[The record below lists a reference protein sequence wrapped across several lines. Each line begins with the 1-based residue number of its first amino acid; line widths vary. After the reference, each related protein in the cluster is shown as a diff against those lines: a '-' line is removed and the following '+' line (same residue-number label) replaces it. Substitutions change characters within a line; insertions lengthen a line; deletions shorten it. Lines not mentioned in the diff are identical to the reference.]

1 MRTKFNLFILEYAME
16 SMLRSR
22 FKNISIFVIFTT
34 LIFLVASLLFISDSI
49 KYELDNTV
57 DKLPEITIQ
66 KIKAGRVEEVDT
78 SMVDK
83 ISEIRGVEDVIP
95 RVWGYYFFENG
106 GVNFTIMG
114 LDGFATQYTKS
125 LDEVSKEFDIDSLK
139 SGMIVGSGVKKIL
152 EKNYYGDYF
161 NFVTAKGELKKV
173 NIAGVFKSQT
183 QLESNDMIILSQS
196 NAREIFNMRE
206 DRASDI
212 VVKVANPKEIRTV
225 VSKIKRLFPD
235 SRIITKDDLKVS
247 YQNIFNYQRGV
258 FLAIFVIALFTFFM
272 IIYDKISGVSSSEAK
287 EIGILKAVGWRVDD
301 ILKEKFYEAFIIS
314 SLSFIIGVTISLW
327 FVYTLQAPLLKEI
340 FIGYSDL
347 RPIFNLPF
355 TIDYSSLALLLLIT
369 IPIYVSASI
378 IPSWRVAT
386 RDSDEVMR

>member
-1 MRTKFNLFILEYAME
+1 ME
-16 SMLRSR
+16 SMLRNR
-22 FKNISIFVIFTT
+22 FKNISIFIIFTS
-34 LIFLVASLLFISDSI
+34 LIFLVSSVLFISSSI
-49 KYELDNTV
+49 KYELDSTV
-57 DKLPEITIQ
+57 DKLPQITIQ
-66 KIKAGRVEEVDT
+66 KIKAGRVEQVDV

-83 ISEIRGVEDVIP
+83 ILEIRGVEDVIP
-95 RVWGYYFFENG
+95 RVWGYYFFENA

-114 LDGFATQYTKS
+114 LDGFATQYTKT
-125 LDEVSKEFDIDSLK
+125 LNEVSKEFDIDALDEA
-139 SGMIVGSGVKKIL
+139 MIVGSGVNRVLK
-152 EKNYYGDYF
+152 ENYYGKYF

-173 NIAGVFKSQT
+173 SIAGVFKSQT

-196 NAREIFNMRE
+196 NAREIFDMRE

-212 VVKVANPKEIRTV
+212 VVKVANPKEITTV
-225 VSKIKRLFPD
+225 VSKIRLLFPD

-247 YQNIFNYQRGV
+247 YQNMFNYQRGV

-314 SLSFIIGVTISLW
+314 SLSFIIGITISLW

-355 TIDYSSLALLLLIT
+355 IIDYSSLALVFLVT
-369 IPIYVSASI
+369 IPIYISASI